1 MHLQLLI
8 WIGLL
13 FCYCFFFLFFE
24 LGIENVAL
32 NAFISSQGWYLSHPT
47 GITFPPRS
55 CRQVICSACRSLQAA
70 CYSHMRGYILVVFA
84 EQVCQISAR
93 PICSALP
100 WRQMPMWWLCS
111 ACIIGQ
117 SREKKASGI
126 FQVWYGLEY
135 VRWRSGREHHGLLV
149 VYRQPPEASLEVPSR
164 WNIHGMCKLR
174 FCSVHFHGYLK
185 CAY

>member
-1 MHLQLLI
+1 MGLRASTIAYMDRFALL
-8 WIGLL
+8 LL
-13 FCYCFFFLFFE
+13 LFFLFFE

-117 SREKKASGI
+117 RRKKKKKKKRVAYFKSGM
-126 FQVWYGLEY
+126 VWSMFAEDQAG
-135 VRWRSGREHHGLLV
+135 STM
-149 VYRQPPEASLEVPSR
+149 VY
-164 WNIHGMCKLR
+164 W
-174 FCSVHFHGYLK
+174 
-185 CAY
+185 